1 MAEQTTDNLAQLRP
15 YQDLASQ
22 PQRIVFVRDLRLEAF
37 IGAYEEEMGQ
47 SQPVIINIEMQVEEP
62 SNPVSDQLEDVVCYN
77 RLVRGIEDII
87 SEGHIKLVE
96 TLAERIAA
104 MCLAHPMGLSARI
117 RVDKP
122 NAIAEAAGA
131 GVEII
136 RYKKL

>member
-1 MAEQTTDNLAQLRP
+1 MAEQTTDNLAQLRS

-22 PQRIVFVRDLRLEAF
+22 PQRIVFVRDLLLDAF
-37 IGAYEEEMGQ
+37 IGAYEEEMCQ

-87 SEGHIKLVE
+87 SSGHIKLVE

-136 RYKKL
+136 RYKKR

>member
-22 PQRIVFVRDLRLEAF
+22 PQRIVFVRDLQLDAF

-87 SEGHIKLVE
+87 SAGHIRLVE

-136 RYKKL
+136 RYKKR